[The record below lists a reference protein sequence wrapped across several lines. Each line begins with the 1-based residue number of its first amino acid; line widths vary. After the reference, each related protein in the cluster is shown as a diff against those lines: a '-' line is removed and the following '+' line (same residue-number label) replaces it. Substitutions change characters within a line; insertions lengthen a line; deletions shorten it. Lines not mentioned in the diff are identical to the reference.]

1 MFSIL
6 LIGVS
11 LSMDAFAIS
20 VTNGMTLT
28 KPFRIR
34 YAAWMG
40 LYFGGFQFLMPLLGW
55 LLGSGVKSYV
65 ETWGPYISFCLLAF
79 IGGKMIFDS
88 VSVKPGGEEAGMTA
102 LSHPRLLV
110 MAVATS
116 IDALAVGVSFAFMED
131 LSLLPACALIGCTT
145 FVLSFAGAF
154 IGSRIPGLSGKKAG
168 VIGGVVLVAI
178 GVKLLI
184 EGVFL

>member
-1 MFSIL
+1 MLSIL

-20 VTNGMTLT
+20 VTNGMTLA
-28 KPFRIR
+28 KPFHIR

-55 LLGSGVKSYV
+55 LLGSGVKGYV
-65 ETWGPYISFCLLAF
+65 EAWGPYISFFLLAF

-88 VSVKPGGEEAGMTA
+88 ARSGAEETGMTT
-102 LSHPRLLV
+102 LSHPKLLM
-110 MAVATS
+110 MAIATS

-131 LSLLPACALIGCTT
+131 LSLLSSCALIGCTT
-145 FVLSFAGAF
+145 FVLSFAGAL
-154 IGSRIPGLSGKKAG
+154 IGSRIPGLSGRKAG
-168 VIGGVVLVAI
+168 VIGGVVLIAI
-178 GVKLLI
+178 GVKLLV